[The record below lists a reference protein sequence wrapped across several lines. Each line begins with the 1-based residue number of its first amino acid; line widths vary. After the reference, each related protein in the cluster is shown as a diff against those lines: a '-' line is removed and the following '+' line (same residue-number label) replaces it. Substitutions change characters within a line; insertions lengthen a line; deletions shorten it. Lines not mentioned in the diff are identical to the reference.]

1 MREQKRLLKRSGQFC
16 HRGWDPQEES
26 DLREEV
32 ELLQRVGSQG
42 IRSEKIEPEIGD
54 RG

>member
-32 ELLQRVGSQG
+32 ELLQRVGLRVLDQ
-42 IRSEKIEPEIGD
+42 RKLNL
-54 RG
+54 R